1 VKTPQRYTRH
11 DEHAWEYTSLITG
24 EQHAATVDEFGLVL
38 DEHNTFRRN
47 RDI

>member
-1 VKTPQRYTRH
+1 
-11 DEHAWEYTSLITG
+11 LLTG
-24 EQHAATVDEFGLVL
+24 DQHAATVDEFGLVL